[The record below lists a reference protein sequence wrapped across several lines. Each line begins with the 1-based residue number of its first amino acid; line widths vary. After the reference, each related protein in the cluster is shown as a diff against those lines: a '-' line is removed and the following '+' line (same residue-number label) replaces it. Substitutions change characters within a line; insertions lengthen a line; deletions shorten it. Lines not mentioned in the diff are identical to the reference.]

1 MINIKD
7 ETIKLLKE
15 VNKKNNKEIENIEQV
30 ILFLGVFSI
39 VLNDKKIFKKNKDLA
54 FLLENKFG
62 IELAEYAKKS
72 RTIMIGKAEKVL
84 LENYFDIGENL
95 NTVYYLLK
103 RFLEGEKLEISWEDI
118 IKKELK

>member
-39 VLNDKKIFKKNKDLA
+39 VLNDKKIFKK
-54 FLLENKFG
+54 FLF
-62 IELAEYAKKS
+62 
-72 RTIMIGKAEKVL
+72 
-84 LENYFDIGENL
+84 
-95 NTVYYLLK
+95 
-103 RFLEGEKLEISWEDI
+103 
-118 IKKELK
+118 